1 MVRCEKSFDRETY
14 IISSPRLQVSV
25 MTLGATVT
33 SIRFD
38 GRETVLGYGSV
49 EEYRKGTS
57 YIGAIVGRYANR
69 IAGARFAMDGKVV
82 QLVPNEG
89 VNQLHGGPE
98 AFDRRIWQ
106 AEILDESAVRF
117 SLRSPDGDNGY
128 PGNLTA
134 SVTYTVRDATL
145 RLDFAGD
152 CDRDTVFAPTS
163 HIYFDLGGEGSVLE
177 NRLQINADSY
187 VPVDG
192 HGIPTGSARPA
203 EGEFDFRAPRKIGRD
218 YDHCF
223 VLNGPAACRV
233 WAGKL
238 QMELRTDY
246 PALQLYTGSALAPP
260 HRKNQGLALEPEFP
274 PDSPNRRDFPS
285 PVLRRGEH
293 FCKYAEYTFSNIE

>member
-1 MVRCEKSFDRETY
+1 MVRSEKYFDCETY
-14 IISSPRLQVSV
+14 SISSPRLQVSV

-69 IAGARFAMDGKVV
+69 IAGARFAIDGKVV

-89 VNQLHGGPE
+89 ANQLHGGPA

-117 SLRSPDGDNGY
+117 MLRSPDGDNGY

-152 CDRDTVFAPTS
+152 CDQDTVFAPTS
-163 HIYFDLGGEGSVLE
+163 HIYFKLGDGSVLE
-177 NRLQINADSY
+177 NRLQINGDSY
-187 VPVDG
+187 VPVDS
-192 HGIPTGSARPA
+192 HNIPNGPA
-203 EGEFDFRAPRKIGRD
+203 KPVDGAFDFRAPRKIGRD

-223 VLNGPAACRV
+223 VLNGPAACCV
-233 WAGKL
+233 SAGGIR
-238 QMELRTDY
+238 MELRTDY
-246 PALQLYTGSALAPP
+246 PALQLYTGSALAAP
-260 HRKNQGLALEPEFP
+260 HRKNQGLALEPEFV

-293 FCKYAEYTFSNIE
+293 FGKYAEYTFSNIE